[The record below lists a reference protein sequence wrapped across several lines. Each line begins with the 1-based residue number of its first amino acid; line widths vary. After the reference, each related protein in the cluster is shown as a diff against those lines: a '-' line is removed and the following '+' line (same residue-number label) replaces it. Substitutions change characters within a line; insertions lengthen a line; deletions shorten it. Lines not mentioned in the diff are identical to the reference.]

1 MMSSTPLSVTELA
14 DILKDQLSDLGA
26 ISVVGEITGCKLYG
40 TTWYFSLK
48 DANAQVSI
56 VHFGFRGRPPADL
69 ADGRRVIVTGTPDF
83 YAKSGRLSIVARS
96 IVADG
101 EGDLW
106 RRYLELK
113 ARLEAEGLFDPEAK
127 RPLPEFPRTVAFVT
141 SPAGSVRRDFVEVLR
156 TRGWSGRVIIV
167 PAVVQGPA
175 AAASMVRGLV
185 RAAAIPGIDLIVV
198 GRGGGSMEDLWCFND
213 ERLVRAVRACPVP
226 VISAVGHQTDHPLT
240 DDAADVRA
248 ETPTAAA
255 ELVASG
261 QERLRQ
267 RVRLLAAELAR
278 HAPAR
283 RLEALAQDLVLLRTR
298 LRSAADAEIADRRHA
313 LSGIRARLIRCSPR
327 ARVSVARERL
337 GQLAKRLRAAGFDSI
352 LARGYVLVRSADGKV
367 VTRAG
372 QLGSGAAIRLRFTD
386 GERGAKAD

>member
-1 MMSSTPLSVTELA
+1 MSSAPLSVTELA
-14 DILKDQLSDLGA
+14 DVLKGHLEA
-26 ISVVGEITGCKLYG
+26 IGTVSVVGEITGAKLYG

-48 DANAQVSI
+48 DAGAQVSV
-56 VHFGFRGRPPADL
+56 VHFGNRSRPGAEIV
-69 ADGRRVIVTGTPDF
+69 DGRRVIITGQPDF
-83 YAKSGRLSIVARS
+83 YAKSGRLSIIARA

-113 ARLEAEGLFDPEAK
+113 ARLGAEGLFDPEVK

-141 SPAGSVRRDFVEVLR
+141 SPAGAVRRDFVEVLR

-175 AAASMVRGLV
+175 AAASLVRGLT

-283 RLEALAQDLVLLRTR
+283 RLESLRQDLVLLRTR
-298 LRSAADAEIADRRHA
+298 LSGAAESALADRRHA
-313 LSGIRARLIRCSPR
+313 LSGLRARLIRRSPT

-367 VTRAG
+367 VTRAADLASG
-372 QLGSGAAIRLRFTD
+372 QSLRLRFSD
-386 GERGAKAD
+386 GERGARAD

>member
-1 MMSSTPLSVTELA
+1 M
-14 DILKDQLSDLGA
+14 
-26 ISVVGEITGCKLYG
+26 
-40 TTWYFSLK
+40 
-48 DANAQVSI
+48 
-56 VHFGFRGRPPADL
+56 
-69 ADGRRVIVTGTPDF
+69 
-83 YAKSGRLSIVARS
+83 
-96 IVADG
+96 ADG

-113 ARLEAEGLFDPEAK
+113 ARLEAEGIFDPEAK

-141 SPAGSVRRDFVEVLR
+141 SPAGAVRRDFVEVLR
-156 TRGWSGRVIIV
+156 TRRWSGRVIIV

-175 AAASMVRGLV
+175 AAASLVRGLA
-185 RAAAIPGIDLIVV
+185 RAAAIPGVDLIVV

-213 ERLVRAVRACPVP
+213 EALVRAVRACPVP

-267 RVRLLAAELAR
+267 RVRLLSAELAR

-283 RLEALAQDLVLLRTR
+283 RLEKLTQDLVLLRTR
-298 LRSAADAEIADRRHA
+298 LSGAVEAVLADRRHA
-313 LSGIRARLIRCSPR
+313 LSELRARLIRRSPR
-327 ARVSVARERL
+327 ARVSVARERV

-352 LARGYVLVRSADGKV
+352 LARGYALVRSADGKV

-372 QLGSGAAIRLRFTD
+372 DLAPGQRLRLGFSD
-386 GERGAKAD
+386 GERGATAD